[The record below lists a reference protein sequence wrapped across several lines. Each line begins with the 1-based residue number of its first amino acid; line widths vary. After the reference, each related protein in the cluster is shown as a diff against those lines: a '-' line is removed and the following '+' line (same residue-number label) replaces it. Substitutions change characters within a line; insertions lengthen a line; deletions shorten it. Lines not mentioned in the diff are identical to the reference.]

1 MNSVYDQTFFTDN
14 DVTVGKFYATYM
26 IQDYYRKF
34 KKRKAE
40 RERLEGETRRRESKL
55 DKDISNLQVKRSLCK
70 L

>member
-1 MNSVYDQTFFTDN
+1 MYVCTDN

-70 L
+70 F